1 MMSNLTLYQQGEI
14 QSITTEALFVIESHP
29 VARQHLDNLAE
40 SIAYLAYCTVKDCN
54 NANLADIQK
63 LIDVAKTGQSAELL
77 KMNRQV
83 QAEMQQ
89 LRSEMRQGF
98 EAIAQVLDALDQR
111 HLKLYSTLDQRLSRL
126 ENQPML
132 PPETQVVYVREEP
145 VNNYYVDNSITD
157 NSRRSS
163 RHDGLGIEALAWT
176 IVAIFFTVLAC
187 SLLPSGRR

>member
-1 MMSNLTLYQQGEI
+1 MSDLTLYQQSEI
-14 QSITTEALFVIESHP
+14 QSITTEALLVIESHP

-40 SIAYLAYCTVKDCN
+40 SITYLAYCTVKDCN
-54 NANLADIQK
+54 DAHLADIQK

-89 LRSEMRQGF
+89 LRSEMHQGF
-98 EAIAQVLDALDQR
+98 EALAQVLDALDQR
-111 HLKLYSTLDQRLSRL
+111 QEKMYSTLEQRLSRL

-132 PPETQVVYVREEP
+132 PLEPLVVYVREEP

-187 SLLPSGRR
+187 SLLPYGRR

>member
-1 MMSNLTLYQQGEI
+1 MSDLTLYQQSEI
-14 QSITTEALFVIESHP
+14 QSITTEALLVIQSHP

-40 SIAYLAYCTVKDCN
+40 SITYLAYCVVKDCN
-54 NANLADIQK
+54 DAHLADIQK

-77 KMNRQV
+77 RMNRHF

-89 LRSEMRQGF
+89 LRGEMRQGF

-111 HLKLYSTLDQRLSRL
+111 QEKMYSALEQRLSRL

-132 PPETQVVYVREEP
+132 PLEPLVVYVREEP

-187 SLLPSGRR
+187 SLLPYGRR